1 MPDKCI
7 GVVGVRDRACEPGRS
22 RDRASAVPRQPPF
35 GTRFSAPFE
44 DAKFLVRTL
53 EKGAHLRRD
62 PRGFPRCALFETGA
76 HLRTTCAPSK
86 QGRALALHPGPFSR
100 KVAQALA
107 AASIPLFEEVS
118 HSSHPLILA
127 LRRLR
132 RFVSRREGPAGKE
145 KSRAWIV
152 DPDTAPLMRDLQLV
166 AVPYFVVR

>member
-1 MPDKCI
+1 MRSFWCAPWKRVRI
-7 GVVGVRDRACEPGRS
+7 FEGILGVFQDAHFSKPVRI
-22 RDRASAVPRQPPF
+22 
-35 GTRFSAPFE
+35 FE
-44 DAKFLVRTL
+44 QR
-53 EKGAHLRRD
+53 AHLR
-62 PRGFPRCALFETGA
+62 
-76 HLRTTCAPSK
+76 S
-86 QGRALALHPGPFSR
+86 RAGPCTPAPFSR

-118 HSSHPLILA
+118 HSSRPLILA